1 MVARAAL
8 LFVPTVLFVLPLTVC
23 AQAAAPAPPVEVE
36 QALRARVTEFFQD
49 FVDGKFRQAI
59 NLVAE
64 DTQDAYFSSPKA
76 EYKGFKIEG
85 IDFSDNFAKANVLL
99 TMKQIWKLKAEGF
112 LQDTVVDAPMTT
124 AWKVEN
130 GKWVFYQP
138 PPPPDGWVTPMGAS
152 QGFRKPDGTTP
163 IPKKLDD
170 ATINSEANRVL
181 HLTGVDKDNV
191 TLRSD
196 VASSG
201 KVVFH
206 NGAQG
211 SVSVSLERLPKA
223 PPGLE
228 VKLNRNDLNA
238 NQDAII
244 EVAYDPTKAEGQAPP
259 SGFFV
264 ALDVAPFDQ
273 RFVVQVLF
281 AASAK

>member
-1 MVARAAL
+1 
-8 LFVPTVLFVLPLTVC
+8 VLPSTVC
-23 AQAAAPAPPVEVE
+23 AQAAASAAPVEVE

-49 FVDGKFRQAI
+49 FVEGKYRQAI

-85 IDFSDNFAKANVLL
+85 IDFSDGFAKANVQL
-99 TMKQIWKLKAEGF
+99 TMKQVWKLKAEGF
-112 LQDTVVDAPMTT
+112 LQDTVVDAPMST

-130 GKWVFYQP
+130 GKWVYYQP
-138 PPPPDGWVTPMGAS
+138 PAPPDGWVTPMGPS
-152 QGFRKPDGTTP
+152 QGFRKPDGATP

-181 HLTGVDKDNV
+181 HLTGIDKDNV
-191 TLRSD
+191 ILRPD

-211 SVSVSLERLPKA
+211 SVSVALERLPKS
-223 PPGLE
+223 PPGMD
-228 VKLNRNDLNA
+228 VKLNVNDLNA
-238 NQDAII
+238 GQDAIVEI
-244 EVAYDPTKAEGQAPP
+244 AYDPTKAEGQRPP
-259 SGFFV
+259 SDFFV

-273 RFVVQVLF
+273 RLVIQVVF
-281 AASAK
+281 EAAAK